1 MAPREG
7 LLAGVSP
14 VGEPCAP
21 TPHSGPLQVCGVGLG
36 VQEIGQGGC
45 LPHPHWRRRGGQSE
59 AEAWPVVGGVLAG
72 RRWWGSEGTL
82 SPPGVFAHLAAPG
95 FQPLALLSPNPGPS
109 RG

>member
-59 AEAWPVVGGVLAG
+59 AEAWPVVGGVLAAG
-72 RRWWGSEGTL
+72 GDLKGHCL
-82 SPPGVFAHLAAPG
+82 P
-95 FQPLALLSPNPGPS
+95 
-109 RG
+109 